1 MAARTAVWTQ
11 ATARV
16 LRQRDGG
23 AGHQWLELSIGRG
36 FAVPEPG
43 QFVQLLLGP
52 AASGALLPRP
62 MSVAS
67 CRRTPRGL
75 VLGFLNPA
83 ELRGNHQRIVHS
95 EASAEV
101 SLHAYLTTD
110 NA

>member
-1 MAARTAVWTQ
+1 MASVRRYYLTMPTDKPRHARNAILYAV
-11 ATARV
+11 
-16 LRQRDGG
+16 
-23 AGHQWLELSIGRG
+23 AGLPP
-36 FAVPEPG
+36 AVVG
-43 QFVQLLLGP
+43 
-52 AASGALLPRP
+52 
-62 MSVAS
+62 
-67 CRRTPRGL
+67 CGL